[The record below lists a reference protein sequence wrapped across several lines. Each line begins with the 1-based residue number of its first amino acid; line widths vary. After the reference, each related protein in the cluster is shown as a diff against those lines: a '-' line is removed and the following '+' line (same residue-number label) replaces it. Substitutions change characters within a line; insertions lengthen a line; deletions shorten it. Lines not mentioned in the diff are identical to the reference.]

1 MNVKD
6 KFAKVV
12 THLRSHSKSEGEKM
26 GVEPGLLG
34 SDPVCTS
41 RCGCVPEPLKQISW
55 KWSSL
60 CWPGEGKDFG
70 CSEVPEG
77 VGHEQ
82 DPATA
87 LEKCTSQTLGTGIG
101 LPSPD
106 GTLNLE
112 SVCSGWEDL
121 R

>member
-6 KFAKVV
+6 KFTKVV
-12 THLRSHSKSEGEKM
+12 THLRSHSKLEVEM
-26 GVEPGLLG
+26 GVEPGLLS
-34 SDPVCTS
+34 SDPVYTS
-41 RCGCVPEPLKQISW
+41 CCRCVSEPLKQISW

-60 CWPGEGKDFG
+60 CWPGEEKYFV

-82 DPATA
+82 DPAAA
-87 LEKCTSQTLGTGIG
+87 LQKCTSQTLGIGIG

-106 GTLNLE
+106 GTLNLKA
-112 SVCSGWEDL
+112 VCSGWEDL